1 MRRLN
6 ILVWHIHGS
15 YLNSLSRLDHTLY
28 LPIKPGRPE
37 GYGGRGATFDLPD
50 NVIEVPAEQVSAL
63 DLDLVMYQ
71 TPRNL
76 ELDGP
81 ELLRGRERDLPT
93 IFLEHNT
100 PKPDAVNSV
109 HPFVGRP
116 GLLVHVTR
124 YNALMWD
131 NGELPVT
138 VIDHAVAIDRTVR
151 YQGDLASGIM
161 VANGIQKRPRIA
173 GYDLFL
179 QARNRLPIE
188 IAGMDTV
195 ELGGLGD
202 IPYRE
207 LHARMARYRFLYS
220 PMRYTSLPLAVI
232 EALTLGMPVVTLATT
247 ELATTIE
254 NGVHGFMSN
263 DPEYLIEAM
272 QRLIDDPALAQS
284 LGDNARA
291 LAETRFGL
299 DRFRRDWDQA
309 FATARSLQRTPVAA
323 GASG

>member
-6 ILVWHIHGS
+6 ILVWHVHGS
-15 YLNSLSRLDHTLY
+15 YLNSLARLDHTLY
-28 LPIKPGRPE
+28 LPVRAGRPE

-50 NVIEVPAEQVSAL
+50 NAIEVPADRVA
-63 DLDLVMYQ
+63 DLDLYLVIYQ

-76 ELDGP
+76 EQDGP
-81 ELLRGRERDLPT
+81 ELLAGRERDLPT
-93 IFLEHNT
+93 IYLEHNT
-100 PKPDAVNSV
+100 PKPDAVNSQ
-109 HPFVGRP
+109 HPFAGRS

-124 YNALMWD
+124 FNALMWD
-131 NGELPVT
+131 NGEAPVM

-161 VANGIQKRPRIA
+161 IANGIQKRPRIA

-179 QARNRLPIE
+179 AARQRVPLD
-188 IAGMDTV
+188 IAGMDT
-195 ELGGLGD
+195 EALGGLGD
-202 IPYRE
+202 LPYRE

-232 EALTLGMPVVTLATT
+232 EAMTLGMPVVTLATT
-247 ELATTIE
+247 ELPATIK
-254 NGVHGFMSN
+254 NGVHGFISN
-263 DPEYLIEAM
+263 DPDYLIDAM
-272 QRLIDDPALAQS
+272 QRLIDDPALARS

-299 DRFRRDWDQA
+299 DRFRRDWDRA
-309 FATARSLQRTPVAA
+309 FAAARSLHRSPVAA
-323 GASG
+323 GVR